1 MTAYDVL
8 ELKEKLSEVLGSLE
22 NGQQVIITR
31 QGKPC
36 GKLIGMSDGKK
47 KKSLS
52 TLKGALIDLPEAS
65 FEDFQ
70 QIKGVWGPPLQP
82 PAEDNRP

>member
-1 MTAYDVL
+1 MTTYDIQ
-8 ELKEKLSEVLGSLE
+8 ELRDKLSEVLGSLE
-22 NGQQVIITR
+22 NGQQVTITR
-31 QGKPC
+31 EGKPC
-36 GKLIGMSDGKK
+36 GKLIGMSDGKEK
-47 KKSLS
+47 RSLS
-52 TLKGALIDLPEAS
+52 TLKGALTDLPEAS